1 MTDTK
6 LRKILSRVDK
16 PSRYCGG
23 ELNTPK
29 MKDDAELDFL
39 LCFPDIYEVA
49 MSNLG
54 IKILYGI
61 LNNRP
66 DTNCESAYAPWS
78 DMAAVLREE
87 SEPLFSSETRRPMN
101 EFDIIGFSMQYEL
114 SYTGMLYML
123 ELGRVKL
130 LSRERG
136 EGDPIVMAGGLCV
149 VNPLPLADFVDLFSI
164 GDGENTL
171 DELASL
177 YVENKRLG
185 GSRSD
190 FLKKASLID
199 GVYVP
204 SVGKNGVRR
213 AVIPDLDS
221 AYFPTAAQVPNIEA
235 VHNRAVLEIFRGCT
249 RGCRFCQAG
258 FIYRPVRERSVDTI
272 VKYSKE
278 LIDNCGFDEISL
290 SSLSTCDYPDL
301 RGLLKELKPL
311 TDSRRVT
318 IALPSTRVDS
328 FEAEFVEQ
336 SRKGSLTF
344 APEAGTQR
352 LRDVINK
359 NVTEENIFTSM
370 RNAFGKGYASV
381 KLYFM
386 IGLPTETD
394 EDLLAIADLAGRIKQ
409 IYRECGSN
417 KKRLTITVSA
427 STFVPKPF
435 TPFQWERQI
444 SREEI
449 RHKQELL
456 KSALGKIRV
465 NFNYH
470 NSDMSILEA
479 AFARGDERL
488 GAVLLSA
495 YKKGCVFDSWGEFFD
510 ADKWK
515 SAFDE
520 CGVSPEE
527 FTREYSEDETLAWSF
542 VDVGVDEEYFKKE
555 RAKSRAGETTPDCR
569 GNCRLCGLQKSR
581 KDAFKNSCALHSKR
595 SLPGKC

>member
-1 MTDTK
+1 MTDIK
-6 LRKILSRVDK
+6 LKNILSRVDK

-23 ELNTPK
+23 ELNTPQ
-29 MKDDAELDFL
+29 MRENADLNYL
-39 LCFPDIYEVA
+39 LCFPDVYEVG

-61 LNNRP
+61 LNNRK

-78 DMAAVLREE
+78 DMAKVLREE
-87 SEPLFSSETRRPMN
+87 NEPLFSSETRKSMN

-123 ELGRVKL
+123 ELGKVKL
-130 LSRERG
+130 LASERK
-136 EGDPIVMAGGLCV
+136 EGDPIVMAGGPCT
-149 VNPLPLADFVDLFSI
+149 VNPLPLVDFVDLFSI
-164 GDGENTL
+164 GDGEQTL
-171 DELASL
+171 DELAEL
-177 YVENKRLG
+177 YVENKRSG
-185 GSRSD
+185 GARSD
-190 FLKKASLID
+190 FLRKAAKID

-204 SVGKNGVRR
+204 SVGKTDVQR
-213 AVIPDLDS
+213 AVIADLDS
-221 AYFPTAAQVPNIEA
+221 AYFPTAPQVPNIEA

-258 FIYRPVRERSVDTI
+258 FIYRPVRERKADT
-272 VKYSKE
+272 VVRLSEE

-301 RGLLKELKPL
+301 RELLTKLKPI
-311 TDSRRVT
+311 TDRRHVT

-359 NVTEENIFTSM
+359 NVTEENIFTCM
-370 RNAFGKGYASV
+370 RNAFAKGYASV

-394 EDLLAIADLAGRIKQ
+394 DDILAIADLASRIKQ
-409 IYRECGSN
+409 MYRECAGN

-435 TPFQWERQI
+435 TPFQWEAQLK
-444 SREEI
+444 REEI
-449 RHKQELL
+449 HRRQDIL
-456 KSALGKIRV
+456 KEALGKIKV

-470 NSDMSILEA
+470 NSEMSILEA

-488 GAVLLSA
+488 GRVLLSA
-495 YKKGCVFDSWGEFFD
+495 YKKGCVFDSWGELFEPE
-510 ADKWK
+510 KWWA
-515 SAFDE
+515 AFDE
-520 CGVSPEE
+520 CGVSPDE
-527 FTREYSEDETLAWSF
+527 FTREYSENETLPWSF
-542 VDVGVDEEYFKKE
+542 IDVGVTEEYFKAE
-555 RAKSRAGETTPDCR
+555 RARSREGAATPDCR
-569 GNCRLCGLQKSR
+569 GNCHLCGLQSAR
-581 KDAFKNSCALHSKR
+581 KTAFKNSCVKHVKR
-595 SLPGKC
+595 TLPEKC